1 MKIQVGQVKYKGRDD
16 YQVVYGTTDSG
27 KVYYFLDDTVL
38 ANNARIGS
46 TELIEAIDKSIKPS
60 RIGLVDENGKEVI
73 PFDNKMI
80 KLISNGVL
88 IVEKSVPVSENVKS
102 IINLRNDP
110 TAATKL
116 VSTPA
121 AIKDK
126 LSKVISSNARYVFN
140 DLFSEAYIC
149 DLNGKPLV
157 EGYYSFI
164 VVDGSTGKIYMSKND
179 VDSQIVEYSI
189 LPINNQQSDN
199 NAIDVTESTIP
210 QDVVE
215 NALSSESNDAVNVK
229 KDESIVNKP
238 IESLSTE
245 NVVAQSS
252 EQGNVTEVKEEG
264 LKETANNEISSLPIV
279 QDGDDAINEETKSN
293 LENLANK
300 VVEEEFIPKD
310 TSKELN
316 SPVTQE
322 VASHEESVEEVQEST
337 NTTESSDVAPIE
349 EKDDSNS
356 REDAIDEETK
366 TNSETLVNK
375 VTEEEFIPKDTSKE
389 PTSSITQEVA
399 SHEENVEEVQES
411 TNTTKSS
418 DVAPAEEKD
427 DSTQDKVVKKD
438 LFNNNQLSD
447 NVLDIHDEVTDSNLD
462 NYNDKLNSFDTSD
475 ISDDLLKDSEVKAD
489 KIDMTDDYFDLPVN
503 KKTDE
508 SSNIIEDVAKSM
520 TELMNQIRQQ
530 KNLIDKYR
538 SSLKQSELARKD
550 ATTRLEEQSEM
561 VRSLSS
567 RLRLAEN
574 SITKYETRCQILESK
589 VHDQN
594 SIIESQNRE
603 ISIMRP
609 QLEGKDELAKV
620 LRDAQTLLHDD
631 SYQYNDK
638 NYTRRRYNGESSYSY
653 DDSIYSR
660 RVA

>member
-60 RIGLVDENGKEVI
+60 RIGLVDENGKELI

-316 SPVTQE
+316 SPVIQE

-438 LFNNNQLSD
+438 LF
-447 NVLDIHDEVTDSNLD
+447 I
-462 NYNDKLNSFDTSD
+462 
-475 ISDDLLKDSEVKAD
+475 
-489 KIDMTDDYFDLPVN
+489 
-503 KKTDE
+503 
-508 SSNIIEDVAKSM
+508 
-520 TELMNQIRQQ
+520 
-530 KNLIDKYR
+530 
-538 SSLKQSELARKD
+538 
-550 ATTRLEEQSEM
+550 
-561 VRSLSS
+561 
-567 RLRLAEN
+567 
-574 SITKYETRCQILESK
+574 
-589 VHDQN
+589 
-594 SIIESQNRE
+594 
-603 ISIMRP
+603 
-609 QLEGKDELAKV
+609 
-620 LRDAQTLLHDD
+620 
-631 SYQYNDK
+631 
-638 NYTRRRYNGESSYSY
+638 
-653 DDSIYSR
+653 
-660 RVA
+660 

>member
-60 RIGLVDENGKEVI
+60 RIGLVDENGKELI

-199 NAIDVTESTIP
+199 NAIDVTKSTIP

-238 IESLSTE
+238 IESLPTE

-252 EQGNVTEVKEEG
+252 EQGNVTKVKEEG

-279 QDGDDAINEETKSN
+279 QDGDNAINEETKSN

-322 VASHEESVEEVQEST
+322 VASHEENVEEVQEST
-337 NTTESSDVAPIE
+337 NTTESSD
-349 EKDDSNS
+349 D
-356 REDAIDEETK
+356 
-366 TNSETLVNK
+366 
-375 VTEEEFIPKDTSKE
+375 
-389 PTSSITQEVA
+389 
-399 SHEENVEEVQES
+399 
-411 TNTTKSS
+411 
-418 DVAPAEEKD
+418 APAEEKD
-427 DSTQDKVVKKD
+427 VSTQDEVVKKD
-438 LFNNNQLSD
+438 LFNNNKLSD

-538 SSLKQSELARKD
+538 SSVKQSELARKD

>member
-60 RIGLVDENGKEVI
+60 RIGLVDENGKELI

-80 KLISNGVL
+80 KLISNGVS

-215 NALSSESNDAVNVK
+215 SALSSESNDAVNVK

-264 LKETANNEISSLPIV
+264 LK
-279 QDGDDAINEETKSN
+279 
-293 LENLANK
+293 
-300 VVEEEFIPKD
+300 
-310 TSKELN
+310 
-316 SPVTQE
+316 
-322 VASHEESVEEVQEST
+322 
-337 NTTESSDVAPIE
+337 
-349 EKDDSNS
+349 
-356 REDAIDEETK
+356 R
-366 TNSETLVNK
+366 
-375 VTEEEFIPKDTSKE
+375 
-389 PTSSITQEVA
+389 
-399 SHEENVEEVQES
+399 
-411 TNTTKSS
+411 
-418 DVAPAEEKD
+418 
-427 DSTQDKVVKKD
+427 
-438 LFNNNQLSD
+438 
-447 NVLDIHDEVTDSNLD
+447 
-462 NYNDKLNSFDTSD
+462 
-475 ISDDLLKDSEVKAD
+475 
-489 KIDMTDDYFDLPVN
+489 
-503 KKTDE
+503 
-508 SSNIIEDVAKSM
+508 
-520 TELMNQIRQQ
+520 
-530 KNLIDKYR
+530 
-538 SSLKQSELARKD
+538 
-550 ATTRLEEQSEM
+550 
-561 VRSLSS
+561 
-567 RLRLAEN
+567 
-574 SITKYETRCQILESK
+574 
-589 VHDQN
+589 
-594 SIIESQNRE
+594 
-603 ISIMRP
+603 
-609 QLEGKDELAKV
+609 
-620 LRDAQTLLHDD
+620 
-631 SYQYNDK
+631 
-638 NYTRRRYNGESSYSY
+638 NG
-653 DDSIYSR
+653 
-660 RVA
+660 